1 MFVEGEIKSYIIER
15 GFGFIAI
22 DGESKDLFF
31 HIKDFPN
38 KSVEPKLGEKLKFRI
53 VEENGKLKADQ
64 IVRLD
69 LKQNTAALED
79 VPQQRS
85 YSNNSASPRFNERN
99 SKGRIFTVIGLIVIA
114 VLAVVVYNKYQDY
127 RQAQQLK
134 AQQLMQ
140 QQVQIVEQQR
150 EALGD
155 LPDRVLS
162 EEGQRNLEDQTYL
175 TNKPRSEKVSASI
188 EKQNAVQH
196 QQPSQFKCDGRQ
208 HCSQMNSR
216 AEAEWFVQH
225 CPDNKMDGD
234 GDKIPCENDSR
245 W

>member
-1 MFVEGEIKSYIIER
+1 MFTEGKIKSYITER
-15 GFGFIAI
+15 GFGFITI
-22 DGESKDLFF
+22 VGESKDLFF

-38 KSVEPKLGEKLKFRI
+38 KSVEPKIGENLKFRI
-53 VEENGKLKADQ
+53 VEDNGKLKADQ

-69 LKQNTAALED
+69 LKQNTADLEAH
-79 VPQQRS
+79 PPQRS
-85 YSNNSASPRFNERN
+85 YANHNASPRFNKRS
-99 SKGRIFTVIGLIVIA
+99 SKGGIFTIVGLIVIA
-114 VLAVVVYNKYQDY
+114 VLAVLVYNKYQDY
-127 RQAQQLK
+127 RHAQQLK

-140 QQVQIVEQQR
+140 QQAQIVEQQR

-162 EEGQRNLEDQTYL
+162 EQGQRHLDSSSNQSLRTEVINIAANTQAQVT
-175 TNKPRSEKVSASI
+175 T
-188 EKQNAVQH
+188 
-196 QQPSQFKCDGRQ
+196 SQFKCDGRQ

>member
-1 MFVEGEIKSYIIER
+1 MFIEGKIKSYITER
-15 GFGFIAI
+15 GFGFITI

-38 KSVEPKLGEKLKFRI
+38 KSVEPKIGEKLKFRI
-53 VEENGKLKADQ
+53 VEDNGKLKADQ

-69 LKQNTAALED
+69 LKQNTADLEAH
-79 VPQQRS
+79 PPQRS
-85 YSNNSASPRFNERN
+85 YANHNASPQFNKRS
-99 SKGRIFTVIGLIVIA
+99 SKGGIFTIVGLIVIA
-114 VLAVVVYNKYQDY
+114 VLAVLVYNKYQDY

-140 QQVQIVEQQR
+140 QQAQIVEQQR

-162 EEGQRNLEDQTYL
+162 EQGQRHLDSSSNQSLRTEVINITANTQAQVT
-175 TNKPRSEKVSASI
+175 T
-188 EKQNAVQH
+188 
-196 QQPSQFKCDGRQ
+196 SQFKCDGRQ

>member
-1 MFVEGEIKSYIIER
+1 MFTEGKIKSYITER

-22 DGESKDLFF
+22 EGESKDLFF

-38 KSVEPKLGEKLKFRI
+38 KSVEPKIGENLKFRI
-53 VEENGKLKADQ
+53 VEDNGKLKADQ

-69 LKQNTAALED
+69 LKQNIADLEAH
-79 VPQQRS
+79 PPQRS
-85 YSNNSASPRFNERN
+85 YANHNASPQFNKRRP
-99 SKGRIFTVIGLIVIA
+99 KDGIFTIVGLIIIA
-114 VLAVVVYNKYQDY
+114 VLAVLVYNKYQDY

-134 AQQLMQ
+134 AQQFMQ
-140 QQVQIVEQQR
+140 QQAQIVEQQR

-162 EEGQRNLEDQTYL
+162 EQGQKNLDSPSSQSLKTEVINVAANTQAQVT
-175 TNKPRSEKVSASI
+175 T
-188 EKQNAVQH
+188 
-196 QQPSQFKCDGRQ
+196 SQFKCDGRQ